1 MAIKLDILTE
11 KLENISEGCYATD
24 YVGDV
29 VNWILNKP
37 KPYRILYDSHF
48 DVWVIC
54 DALENTHRG
63 MALDLFDS
71 DYLYSVAKN
80 LGKYIQF
87 ARSDGKFNNG
97 YTDAEVYSDYGF
109 RKYLLKGLF
118 FIPEGKNYEDYE
130 NSSFYSIET
139 PITTGTI
146 FTQLYD
152 EFTPTGIF
160 KDLYKK
166 LDAAVAI
173 KNTLPELLKQFKE
186 KYGNEWLDYFY
197 EEAEEWDY
205 DEEEV
210 QEFLNNYGILA
221 SIKESKNMFIREDN
235 TFDEYI
241 DVLQELGFEPNP
253 EQTPN
258 SWNKE
263 YPDIDKNQ
271 PSLDL
276 NVNLDDMKLELTWH
290 TRSGRIVDE
299 DEFELIR
306 PSDIVEMEQTI
317 TNIKQ
322 KKRN

>member
-1 MAIKLDILTE
+1 MAIKLDIIKE

-24 YVGDV
+24 LVGDV

-54 DALENTHRG
+54 DALENTHKG

-71 DYLYSVAKN
+71 DYLYGVTKN
-80 LGKYIQF
+80 LDGYIKF
-87 ARSDGKFNNG
+87 ARNDGTYNSG
-97 YTDAEVYSDYGF
+97 YTDAEVYTDYGF
-109 RKYLLKGLF
+109 DHYYLKGLF
-118 FIPEGKNYEDYE
+118 FIPYDKEYSDYE
-130 NSSFYSIET
+130 NSRFYDVET

-146 FTQLYD
+146 FTSYPG
-152 EFTPTGIF
+152 EFSPDGIF

-166 LDAAVAI
+166 LDYAGAI
-173 KNTLPELLKQFKE
+173 KNTLPEIFKQCRKE
-186 KYGNEWLDYFY
+186 YGDKWLDYFY
-197 EEAEEWDY
+197 DEAEEWDY

-221 SIKESKNMFIREDN
+221 SIKESKNMLIREDN

-258 SWNKE
+258 SWNKD
-263 YPDIDKNQ
+263 YPDID
-271 PSLDL
+271 PSKPTINL
-276 NVNLDDMKLELTWH
+276 NVNLDDMKMELNWYYLN
-290 TRSGRIVDE
+290 GRIVEE
-299 DEFELIR
+299 DEHELTK
-306 PSDIVEMEQTI
+306 PSDINELDQII
-317 TNIKQ
+317 TLKQ
-322 KKRN
+322 NTRF